1 MSQIHTF
8 FIPHNPLMISKIGQ
22 EHSKR
27 ISSSIKALKDI
38 KQKIY
43 DIDPDK
49 IFIITPPSN
58 NFDNIIINQS
68 EKYLVNFKSFG
79 DLSLEFE
86 APGDLDYSTRLR
98 DFLRHSNFNVNLFSN
113 EIVDHGSFVP
123 LYYLN
128 KYHILSKGFENELI
142 HDPRIK
148 NEFIIINSSNSDLE
162 YHLKFGELF
171 YKFLKEPT
179 YQQTGKKENIVI
191 IACGDLL
198 GRVKRQKD
206 EHLKIANKIIDNLKN
221 GQYNK
226 ISKLND
232 ELKKGSYP
240 GIKPLMTIIPLIS
253 KLNLSSNILSLDK
266 EFNEIYLTVEFK

>member
-22 EHSKR
+22 EYSKKVL
-27 ISSSIKALKDI
+27 SSIKALKDI

-43 DIDPDK
+43 NINPDK

-98 DFLRHSNFNVNLFSN
+98 DFLRHSNFNVNLFSK
-113 EIVDHGSFVP
+113 EIVDRGSFVP
-123 LYYLN
+123 LYHLN
-128 KYHILSKGFENELI
+128 KYHIFSKGFENKLI
-142 HDPRIK
+142 HNSRIK
-148 NEFIIINSSNSDLE
+148 NEFIIINSSNSDLD

-171 YKFLKEPT
+171 YKFLKD
-179 YQQTGKKENIVI
+179 QKENIVV

-198 GRVKRQKD
+198 GRVKKQKD
-206 EHLKIANKIIDNLKN
+206 HHIEVTNQIIDSLKN
-221 GQYNK
+221 GQYKK
-226 ISKLND
+226 ISKLSG
-232 ELKKGSYP
+232 EFKKGFYP
-240 GIKPLMTIIPLIS
+240 GIKPLMTIIPLVS
-253 KLNLSSNILSLDK
+253 KLNLKPNILSLDR
-266 EFNEIYLTVEFK
+266 EFNEVYLTVEFV

>member
-22 EHSKR
+22 EHSKKVL
-27 ISSSIKALKDI
+27 SSIKALKDI

-43 DIDPDK
+43 DINPDK
-49 IFIITPPSN
+49 IFIIAPPPSN
-58 NFDNIIINQS
+58 SFNNIIINQS

-86 APGDLDYSTRLR
+86 APGDLDYSTKLK
-98 DFLRHSNFNVNLFSN
+98 DFLRYNDFKVNLFSD

-128 KYHILSKGFENELI
+128 KYHTSSKGFENELI
-142 HDPRIK
+142 HDPHIK
-148 NEFIIINSSNSDLE
+148 NEFIIINSSKSNSE

-171 YKFLKEPT
+171 YKFLKE
-179 YQQTGKKENIVI
+179 QKESIVV

-198 GRVKRQKD
+198 GRVKKRKD
-206 EHLKIANKIIDNLKN
+206 HHIEVTNQIIDSLKN
-221 GQYNK
+221 GQYK
-226 ISKLND
+226 GISKLSG
-232 ELKKGSYP
+232 EFKKGFYP

-253 KLNLSSNILSLDK
+253 KLNLKANILSLDK
-266 EFNEIYLTVEFK
+266 EFNEIYLTA